1 MFSYCRRLRQVFYG
15 ILSAQK
21 SVGRNVSV
29 VLMQNSAAQSGMD
42 AAPANRAIHNSITG
56 NVENG
61 GREKSLPPLLPISF
75 RENLPKSLDKRLP
88 PCYNPYCSGRLA
100 QLVEHA
106 LDVRRVSGSSPLSST
121 KKEVTFVYQKLL
133 LFLSKPQAWH
143 IITRQRVYHRRRR
156 ISSAEG
162 CITCGLMRCN
172 TAC

>member
-1 MFSYCRRLRQVFYG
+1 MLFSDCRRLRQAFYG
-15 ILSAQK
+15 ILSVQK

-143 IITRQRVYHRRRR
+143 IIT
-156 ISSAEG
+156 
-162 CITCGLMRCN
+162 L
-172 TAC
+172 